1 LHPSQKNPPKLA
13 ISLGFLRI
21 CDGCDGC
28 DEFVTDVT
36 DVTDAV
42 SQFVTKD
49 PSKIPDFG
57 GIFAGL

>member
-1 LHPSQKNPPKLA
+1 MSQKNPPKFPILA
-13 ISLGFLRI
+13 EFSRI

-49 PSKIPDFG
+49 PSKIPDFA
-57 GIFAGL
+57 GIFANL